1 MNWQLLRN
9 VKPNTGKIIL
19 LHVKDCC
26 YFARLLRCKDGQEIM
41 VVSYTFKPLLDIKN
55 EMLPCFTLE
64 QLYHWKAYWSLYTRP

>member
-9 VKPNTGKIIL
+9 VKPNTDKIIL
-19 LHVKDCC
+19 LHVKDFC
-26 YFARLLRCKDGQEIM
+26 YFARLLKCKDGREIM